1 MKKLS
6 RLLLLTFSALA
17 LACVVG
23 FGTSPAHAKKDK
35 YKVFVSVGFE
45 GNTWMDAAQN
55 LMTAMSK
62 TAALKDRV
70 ELNMQSARGDIQIQI
85 QQVNAMVQGGAD
97 IIVLWPNSRAALNR
111 PIRNACKQGII
122 VMTFDA
128 SVTEPCAYHIGID
141 QNWGG
146 AGPAE
151 YLVDQLGGKGNIIV
165 MGGYAGHYI
174 DYARTDGA
182 LEVFAQY
189 PEINVLVRAYSQWNN
204 AHARSELSKIVA
216 THGWDK
222 IDGLWT
228 QTGCYMFSQI
238 QVEAGRGDNLKPCA
252 GNGTNGHRLAISE
265 KGTVPGSLSM
275 HSSSMGSPNWLGA
288 YGIKLAVA
296 YADGGAEPPRFT
308 QVDMPLIEPG
318 QVIVC
323 VKGTREE
330 LLEKGCNTFHPDLGV
345 PPNYFVD
352 IWNPLVSELDLF
364 SALNGTV
371 PEGQ

>member
-6 RLLLLTFSALA
+6 KLFVLSLSAIA
-17 LACVVG
+17 LACVIG
-23 FGTSPAHAKKDK
+23 FSPAPAHAKKDK

-55 LMTAMSK
+55 LMIAMSK
-62 TAALKDRV
+62 TAAFKDRV

-97 IIVLWPNSRAALNR
+97 IIILWPNSRAALNR

-182 LEVFAQY
+182 LEVFSQY

-308 QVDMPLIEPG
+308 QVDMPLVEPG
-318 QVIVC
+318 QVILC

-352 IWNPLVSELDLF
+352 TWSPLVSELDLF

>member
-6 RLLLLTFSALA
+6 KLFLLTLSAFA
-17 LACVVG
+17 LLGLVA
-23 FGTSPAHAKKDK
+23 FGPSPAYAEKDN
-35 YKVFVSVGFE
+35 YNVFVSVGFE

-62 TAALKDRV
+62 TKALKGKV
-70 ELNMQSARGDIQIQI
+70 NLNMQSARGDIQIQI
-85 QQVNAMVQGGAD
+85 QQVNAMLQGDAD
-97 IIVLWPNSRAALNR
+97 IIILWPNSRAALNR
-111 PIRNACKQGII
+111 PIRNACNKGII

-128 SVTEPCAYHIGID
+128 SVTEPCAYHVGLD
-141 QNWGG
+141 QTWAG

-151 YLVDQLGGKGNIIV
+151 YLAQELGGKGNIIV

-182 LEVFAQY
+182 MEVFNQY
-189 PEINVLVRAYSQWNN
+189 PDIKVLVKAYSNWNN
-204 AHARSELSKIVA
+204 AHSRQELTKIVA
-216 THGWDK
+216 AHGWDK

-228 QTGCYMFSQI
+228 QVGCYMFSQM
-238 QVEAGRGDNLKPCA
+238 QVEAGRADMLKPCA
-252 GNGTNGHRLAISE
+252 GNGTNGHRLAIAE
-265 KGTVPGSLSM
+265 KGSFPGALGM
-275 HSSSMGSPNWLGA
+275 RSSSMGSPNWLGA
-288 YGIKLAVA
+288 YALKLAVA

-308 QVDMPLIEPG
+308 QVSMPLVEPG

-323 VKGTREE
+323 TKGTREE
-330 LLEKGCNTFHPDLGV
+330 LLAKHCNAYHPDLGV

-352 IWNPLVSELDLF
+352 TWDPLVGELDLF